1 MAAAASPG
9 HKGETG
15 AVATCSA
22 TGTDADEK
30 RGDDDDL
37 LRMMGVRPKCSN
49 MQEVVEHY
57 TDEPYPPR
65 NPEDERRR
73 IVMDPNNTP
82 IAIRYSGQSQ

>member
-1 MAAAASPG
+1 MGRVWQLLRPQDTRAKLVLWQPAQPRAQTQMR
-9 HKGETG
+9 KG
-15 AVATCSA
+15 
-22 TGTDADEK
+22 
-30 RGDDDDL
+30 GDDDDL

-73 IVMDPNNTP
+73 IVMDPNNT
-82 IAIRYSGQSQ
+82 